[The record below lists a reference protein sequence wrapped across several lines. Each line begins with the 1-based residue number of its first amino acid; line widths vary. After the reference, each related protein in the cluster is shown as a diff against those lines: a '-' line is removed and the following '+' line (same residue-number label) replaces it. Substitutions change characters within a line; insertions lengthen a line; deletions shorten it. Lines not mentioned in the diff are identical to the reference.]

1 MARDGGR
8 MRDDAAMS
16 VDQELLKVLAC
27 PGCHAAVRDEGEAV
41 VCQGCARSYPVREI
55 PIMLVEESSGGD

>member
-1 MARDGGR
+1 

-27 PGCHAAVRDEGEAV
+27 PSCHAAVRDEGEAV

>member
-1 MARDGGR
+1 M
-8 MRDDAAMS
+8 MRDDAAMT

-27 PGCHAAVRDEGEAV
+27 PSCHAAVRDEGESV
-41 VCQGCARSYPVREI
+41 VCLGCSRSYPVREI